1 MNSQTYLVYNPTEL
15 FEKINSNINTNDEV
29 ELFFKNFSFE
39 EVVNQQTA
47 KGNTLHVFNKII
59 KEDTI
64 KARIIRD
71 LNKLNPHNLQKI
83 VSSIREIVFQT
94 TEELYELVN
103 LCIQKIKKDNDLIR
117 PIVAALCKEF
127 LALYFVTSDN
137 EKIYFRKLLLTT
149 VKREYVYAIDF
160 DSNEW
165 TKEKSDRI
173 MILISTLFNE
183 KIIENNIMLSIIT
196 DLKKNITYKPDKTQ
210 EYYEHVEKSIQLL
223 SCLVSSIVINTETKE
238 IFSGLNTFLQ
248 QQIEIYD
255 EVKCI
260 QKKTRLIC
268 KNIMFELTNNLY

>member
-15 FEKINSNINTNDEV
+15 FEKINSNINTNEEV

-165 TKEKSDRI
+165 TKEKADRI

-238 IFSGLNTFLQ
+238 IFNGLNTFLQ